1 MRAMRSVR
9 IVLALLPPVLAGC
22 ASSVS
27 NPLASAPPPPAYQSE
42 RFEATAPFARGFA
55 GRYDALCEGARRA
68 LMGQGYM
75 ITGREPAAV
84 HGRKFFQ
91 PQREVHVQLAIT
103 VSCVDDG
110 QPQGQGMV
118 YATAWQ
124 DQFVLKRNANNA
136 SLGVSAFG
144 SISLPLNSSEDSLVK
159 IGTETITDAG
169 FYERFYALLGA
180 QLAAAGGRR

>member
-110 QPQGQGMV
+110 QP
-118 YATAWQ
+118 
-124 DQFVLKRNANNA
+124 
-136 SLGVSAFG
+136 
-144 SISLPLNSSEDSLVK
+144 
-159 IGTETITDAG
+159 
-169 FYERFYALLGA
+169 
-180 QLAAAGGRR
+180 